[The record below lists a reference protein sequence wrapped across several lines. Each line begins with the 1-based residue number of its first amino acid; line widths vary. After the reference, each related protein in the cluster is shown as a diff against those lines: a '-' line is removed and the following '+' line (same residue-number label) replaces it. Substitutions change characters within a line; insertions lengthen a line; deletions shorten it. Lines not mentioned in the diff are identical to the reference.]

1 MANYLITNYAKWQKL
16 SEAQS
21 PGKTKQTAGMGQRV
35 VGIPVNQQSFKIKLI
50 GDLDV
55 IDNTGKLTIPGWNG
69 LLNWIKQQPKWL
81 PYYPGLGDLK
91 TNFVIYS
98 VNKDTDRKQLITF
111 TIMPRT
117 SAPDLPEATQI
128 VRKEDLATVISDAAK
143 TKELTAAST
152 TAANTQVDTKTPA
165 AQTSQIKLA
174 SPLTF
179 EQLKSVSSNQPVFTA
194 FKNAYLNM
202 WKKPEFANLAV
213 MPKLKSEIKT
223 GKLGDAA
230 VLLAKGVIAGFKL
243 VDEYEDPIEVVD
255 QQVVDKLALFAP
267 QTTAQNSSR
276 KYFLGLGATAVYE
289 QSIVSTQ
296 DEPEASDTPANQD
309 KTTTGQPAGFDL
321 DAFISAVEQGAASS
335 EQALGDIKLP
345 EGGLK
350 KGSVAKG
357 DSELKKFQ
365 QLVIDKFAKK
375 LAGNELY
382 KKFAKFGADGA
393 YGPTTEKMV
402 AALKAALGCSD
413 KDGKTITSDLIT
425 KINTNKIDEGVYL
438 GLNSRLVEQFDMG
451 AFEKTSKTYTA
462 APAKKATSKTKDTK
476 KEKDDTKT
484 PSGGAQKASDLLK
497 SASEAIKAYYSD
509 SGNFEEFKD
518 KGLFGMNDD
527 EDAAV
532 AEIFGDSY
540 NDKSSW
546 WYREIRKEY
555 TTPAWKIISSLK
567 DDDDNKQ
574 LLTRELKKVI
584 GLYGILKKKTYGSTA
599 DDTHKWSHVDLD
611 NKKTSFKVDTD
622 F

>member
-16 SEAQS
+16 SESKS

-55 IDNTGKLTIPGWNG
+55 IDNTGKLTIPGWSG

-98 VNKDTDRKQLITF
+98 INKDTNRKQLITF

-117 SAPDLPEATQI
+117 SAPGLPEATQI
-128 VRKEDLATVISDAAK
+128 VKKEDLATVISDAAK
-143 TKELTAAST
+143 AKELTAAST
-152 TAANTQVDTKTPA
+152 TAVNTQVDTKTPA

-174 SPLTF
+174 RSLTF
-179 EQLKSVSSNQPVFTA
+179 EQLKGVSSNQPVFTA

-213 MPKLKSEIKT
+213 IPKLKSEIKT

-345 EGGLK
+345 EGGFK

-375 LAGNELY
+375 LAGNALY
-382 KKFAKFGADGA
+382 KKFAKYGTDGS

-402 AALKAALGCSD
+402 AALKSALGCSD
-413 KDGKTITSDLIT
+413 KDGKTITAELIT

-451 AFEKTSKTYTA
+451 SFEETSKTYTA

-476 KEKDDTKT
+476 KEKDDTTT

-497 SASEAIKAYYSD
+497 KASEKVQAYYKD
-509 SGNFEEFKD
+509 SNNFRDYKD
-518 KGLFGMNDD
+518 KGFFGKNDD
-527 EDAAV
+527 EDEAV
-532 AEIFGDSY
+532 KYIFGSSY
-540 NDKSSW
+540 DDTSSW
-546 WYREIRKEY
+546 WYRVIRKEY
-555 TTPAWKIISSLK
+555 TTPAYKIISSLK
-567 DDDDNKQ
+567 DEEKKTVLN
-574 LLTRELKKVI
+574 RELNKVI
-584 GLYGILKKKTYGSTA
+584 GLYTILKKKTYGGTA
-599 DDTHKWSHVDLD
+599 DDTHKWSHIDLD
-611 NKKTSFKVDTD
+611 EKRTPFDVDTD